1 MMKKSTLLYALLF
14 YFLFVGWGITPAQ
27 AHIEEPCPHKEGHQ
41 HCQGG
46 SGGDGGGS
54 IVIHGADAGNAGPIF
69 IQIGSV
75 NAYRIPRDGTIQN
88 IRIFVL
94 SNSYNGAAIVTL
106 FVDGSPTSLSATI
119 PTESTGAI
127 DIAGTVDVFDGEG
140 ISVVMDTDAVNSGSI
155 SLSVSYEVL

>member
-1 MMKKSTLLYALLF
+1 MMKKSTLLYAFLF
-14 YFLFVGWGITPAQ
+14 FFLFVGWAITPAQ
-27 AHIEEPCPHKEGHQ
+27 AHIGEPCPHKDPTHH
-41 HCQGG
+41 HC

-54 IVIHGADAGNAGPIF
+54 IVIHGAGAGNAGPIF

-119 PTESTGAI
+119 PTGSTGAI